1 MTASIARK
9 HFPSIRLLCTFVLT
23 LSHLLLIEDTQVERN
38 MFLLFEI
45 ANAFMLVSES
55 CVSVTD
61 APVESIFVEYDY
73 KCSE

>member
-1 MTASIARK
+1 
-9 HFPSIRLLCTFVLT
+9 
-23 LSHLLLIEDTQVERN
+23 

-61 APVESIFVEYDY
+61 APVESISVEYDY

>member
-1 MTASIARK
+1 
-9 HFPSIRLLCTFVLT
+9 
-23 LSHLLLIEDTQVERN
+23 

-45 ANAFMLVSES
+45 ASAFMLVPES

-61 APVESIFVEYDY
+61 TPVESISVEYDY